1 MSKHANHPP
10 RDFVDPATVTSVLA
24 SKSLKFNRNNP
35 SFKTGVSVR
44 ASLNPSH
51 FFTLFMS
58 IPYFGEPPLKK
69 YSSNSS
75 FRANAA
81 KLTEYR
87 EGHRPDWWRES
98 LSLFE
103 YRFQWSNRERRRN
116 NHETTEP
123 RAGAGYEDRGED
135 EDIDS
140 GENKDETGT
149 SMISP
154 VSGEP
159 VTLATA
165 LTAGSGGSIRPRPRI
180 WDPETIESGRKRDNC
195 GEQDILVHQAWFI
208 VLDNRS
214 FLLSFFR
221 FSFFLPSKYSD
232 IY

>member
-1 MSKHANHPP
+1 MSKHANHRP
-10 RDFVDPATVTSVLA
+10 RDFVDPTTVTSVLT
-24 SKSLKFNRNNP
+24 SKALKLNRNNP

-44 ASLNPSH
+44 ASLNPNH

-58 IPYFGEPPLKK
+58 IPYFGKPPLKK
-69 YSSNSS
+69 YSSNGS
-75 FRANAA
+75 FRADAA

-103 YRFQWSNRERRRN
+103 YRFQWSNREWGED
-116 NHETTEP
+116 NHETTES
-123 RAGAGYEDRGED
+123 RAGAVGYENRGED

-159 VTLATA
+159 VNPAR
-165 LTAGSGGSIRPRPRI
+165 AGAAGVVGHIRPRPRI
-180 WDPETIESGRKRDNC
+180 WDPETIESGRKRDNH
-195 GEQDILVHQAWFI
+195 GKQDILVHQAWFI

-214 FLLSFFR
+214 SLLSFFL
-221 FSFFLPSKYSD
+221 SFFLPSKYSD